1 MPEDV
6 ILEDDIPLQT
16 RKDKY
21 DAACKAVLA
30 HKVILAWIL
39 KYCTAEFVECSIED
53 IMDRHIEGTPEVA
66 KAIVHR
72 DKKNKALL
80 IDGTNTEDKSV
91 AEGTVTFDV
100 KFVAHAPLN
109 GEMIKLILN
118 VEAQNNSN
126 PGYPLVKRALYYCS
140 RMLSMQYGRE
150 FVKSHYEQLKK
161 VYSIWICPNP
171 SAGNENSIVKYAVQ
185 KDVMLGS
192 STEVQANYDLLNVVM
207 VNLGSEAQQAAGS
220 LLKLLTVLFASQK
233 TLEEK
238 KFIISN
244 EFDIKMNSD
253 MEQEVDEMCNLSD
266 GVYEAGKAAGMA
278 AGIAAGK
285 AEGLA
290 AGKAEGEAIGEARV
304 HRETALKM
312 LRKQKALV
320 EIMEFTN
327 LSQEEVYALA
337 KANGLEVI
345 VG

>member
-1 MPEDV
+1 
-6 ILEDDIPLQT
+6 
-16 RKDKY
+16 
-21 DAACKAVLA
+21 
-30 HKVILAWIL
+30 
-39 KYCTAEFVECSIED
+39 
-53 IMDRHIEGTPEVA
+53 MDRYIEGTPEVA
-66 KAIVHR
+66 TAVVHR
-72 DKKNKALL
+72 SKKTKALL
-80 IDGTNTEDKSV
+80 IDGTNTEDSSV
-91 AEGTVTFDV
+91 AEGLVTFDV

-109 GEMIKLILN
+109 DELIKLIIN

-150 FVKSHYEQLKK
+150 FVKSHYEQIKK

-171 SAGNENSIVKYAVQ
+171 RVGNENSIVKYAVQ
-185 KDVMLGS
+185 KDVVLGS
-192 STEVQANYDLLNVVM
+192 STEEEANYDLLNVVM

-220 LLKLLTVLFASQK
+220 LLKLLTVLFASPK

-244 EFDIKMNSD
+244 EFDIKINSD

-327 LSQEEVYALA
+327 LSQEEIYVLA
-337 KANGLEVI
+337 KEKGLEV
-345 VG
+345 VVS

>member
-1 MPEDV
+1 MPEDS
-6 ILEDDIPLQT
+6 ILENDIPLQA

-21 DAACKAVLA
+21 DAACKSVLA

-39 KYCTAEFVECSIED
+39 KYCTAEFAECSIED
-53 IMDRHIEGTPEVA
+53 IMDNYIEGTPEVA
-66 KAIVHR
+66 KAVVHR
-72 DKKNKALL
+72 SKKTNSLL
-80 IDGTNTEDKSV
+80 IDGTNTEDSSV
-91 AEGTVTFDV
+91 AEGVVTFDV

-109 GEMIKLILN
+109 DELIKLIIN

-126 PGYPLVKRALYYCS
+126 PGYPLVKRALYYCG

-150 FVKSHYEQLKK
+150 FVKSHYELIKK

-185 KDVMLGS
+185 KDVVLGS
-192 STEVQANYDLLNVVM
+192 STEVQSNYDLLNVVM
-207 VNLGSEAQQAAGS
+207 VNLGSEDQQAAGS

-233 TLEEK
+233 TLAEK
-238 KFIISN
+238 KFIFSN

-253 MEQEVDEMCNLSD
+253 MAQEVDEMCNLSD

-278 AGIAAGK
+278 AGMAAGEAK
-285 AEGLA
+285 
-290 AGKAEGEAIGEARV
+290 GKAEGEAIGEARV

-312 LRKQKALV
+312 LRKKKALV

-327 LSQEEVYALA
+327 LSQEEIYALA
-337 KANGLEVI
+337 KEKGLEV
-345 VG
+345 VVS

>member
-1 MPEDV
+1 MPEDS
-6 ILEDDIPLQT
+6 ILENDIPLQT

-53 IMDRHIEGTPEVA
+53 IMDRYIEGTPEVA
-66 KAIVHR
+66 TAVVHR
-72 DKKNKALL
+72 SKKNKSLL
-80 IDGTNTEDKSV
+80 IDGTNTEDSSV
-91 AEGTVTFDV
+91 AEGVVTFDV

-126 PGYPLVKRALYYCS
+126 PGYPLVKRALYYCG

-150 FVKSHYEQLKK
+150 FVKSHYEQIKK

-185 KDVMLGS
+185 KDVVLGS

-220 LLKLLTVLFASQK
+220 LLKLLTVLFASPK

-253 MEQEVDEMCNLSD
+253 MAQEVDEMCNLSD

-290 AGKAEGEAIGEARV
+290 AGKAEGEAKKS
-304 HRETALKM
+304 RETALEM
-312 LRKQKALV
+312 LKDGEK
-320 EIMEFTN
+320 
-327 LSQEEVYALA
+327 LSKIIKYSTLAKEAVLALA
-337 KANGLEVI
+337 EENGLEVI
-345 VG
+345 A